1 MKALLEAGANTKI
14 FAMDDMNA
22 MHFAAQKGHAEVVRQ
37 LLNAG
42 EMSYSLP
49 SHVFSCTT
57 SIHHAQLLVE
67 KCSRCRSLGAIRAT
81 LQDCDMAVG
90 IQGSL

>member
-22 MHFAAQKGHAEVVRQ
+22 MHFAAQKGHAEVVRL

-42 EMSYSLP
+42 ELSYSLP
-49 SHVFSCTT
+49 SHVFSCTM
-57 SIHHAQLLVE
+57 SNHQGQLLQGKVF
-67 KCSRCRSLGAIRAT
+67 SL
-81 LQDCDMAVG
+81 
-90 IQGSL
+90 

>member
-14 FAMDDMNA
+14 FAMDDINA

-42 EMSYSLP
+42 ELSYSLP
-49 SHVFSCTT
+49 SHVFSCTK
-57 SIHHAQLLVE
+57 SVHQAHLLRE
-67 KCSRCRSLGAIRAT
+67 KSSYCRSLGAIRSSSR
-81 LQDCDMAVG
+81 DCDMAVG

>member
-1 MKALLEAGANTKI
+1 MKALLEAGANTKV

-42 EMSYSLP
+42 KPFSLYTL
-49 SHVFSCTT
+49 SCTFLQI
-57 SIHHAQLLVE
+57 IHLP
-67 KCSRCRSLGAIRAT
+67 RAA
-81 LQDCDMAVG
+81 AV
-90 IQGSL
+90 

>member
-1 MKALLEAGANTKI
+1 MQVECVKLLLEAGANIKA

-42 EMSYSLP
+42 QVLCNPVILMHSFIP
-49 SHVFSCTT
+49 
-57 SIHHAQLLVE
+57 LLE
-67 KCSRCRSLGAIRAT
+67 GRIKLKDGRWTA
-81 LQDCDMAVG
+81 
-90 IQGSL
+90 

>member
-1 MKALLEAGANTKI
+1 MRALLEAGANTKV

-42 EMSYSLP
+42 EPILVTILSCNLMHNVHP
-49 SHVFSCTT
+49 SK
-57 SIHHAQLLVE
+57 A
-67 KCSRCRSLGAIRAT
+67 A
-81 LQDCDMAVG
+81 AVG
-90 IQGSL
+90 KGLLLRELGNYQG

>member
-1 MKALLEAGANTKI
+1 MKALLEAGADTKV

-42 EMSYSLP
+42 EPILLAIL
-49 SHVFSCTT
+49 SC
-57 SIHHAQLLVE
+57 LLMHDVH
-67 KCSRCRSLGAIRAT
+67 SFGAA
-81 LQDCDMAVG
+81 AVG
-90 IQGSL
+90 

>member
-42 EMSYSLP
+42 ELSYSLP
-49 SHVFSCTT
+49 SHAVSCTMGN
-57 SIHHAQLLVE
+57 HQGQLLWE
-67 KCSRCRSLGAIRAT
+67 ECSCCRSLGAIRSY

-90 IQGSL
+90 VQGSL